1 MFRGAQVQHDFYTK
15 QAVEVRK
22 THNGMERWRPARIH
36 RRTSRGY
43 EVIYKEGP
51 QAPQHILFADLR
63 PMEETK
69 REHTP
74 RIGTP
79 ALTPA
84 DIDRINAQAEAEA
97 QRKSAEAVA
106 NTPPPQTLVLVKR
119 QPEAPASAQ
128 QTDQRRKRMPKHH
141 EPTPLSEALRRAR
154 INRGAQQRTI
164 AELTEIS
171 RLSHIELGDVE
182 PTDAELAS
190 LALALDLN
198 LDHLVTLR
206 DGPAPAR
213 AAPALPAVC
222 QPEPEPEPEPER
234 PTIAELVREAP
245 KPVRAPESG
254 ELETLRE
261 ENAILRR
268 ALLFYAGRE

>member
-1 MFRGAQVQHDFYTK
+1 MFRGAQAEREYYTR

-22 THNGMERWRPARIH
+22 THNGRESWRPARIH

-43 EVIYKEGP
+43 EVIYNEGP
-51 QAPQHILFADLR
+51 QAPQHIMYPDLR

-119 QPEAPASAQ
+119 QPEAPAPAPAQ
-128 QTDQRRKRMPKHH
+128 PTDQRRKRMPKHH

-222 QPEPEPEPEPER
+222 QPEPEPER

-245 KPVRAPESG
+245 KPVRAPEAS